1 MTHTH
6 FLVST
11 FEFASRKGGI
21 FVLAVIDE
29 TIIYNN
35 NNNNNNNNNVGHIHL
50 QNFHYIAKIIK
61 TNSGIL

>member
-1 MTHTH
+1 MIHFH

-21 FVLAVIDE
+21 FVLLVIDE
-29 TIIYNN
+29 TIIFNN